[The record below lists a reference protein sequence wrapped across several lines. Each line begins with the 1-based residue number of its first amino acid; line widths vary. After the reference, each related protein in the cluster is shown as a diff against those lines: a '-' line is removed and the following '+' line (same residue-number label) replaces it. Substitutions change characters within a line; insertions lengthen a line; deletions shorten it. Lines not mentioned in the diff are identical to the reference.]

1 MRAENRRRQGWNYD
15 PPPMP
20 KSTRSEIYDRDARSS
35 ASTRHLVAGL
45 LTILIAML
53 IIAGSVTAFSVID
66 FKRIPVPAALQHISV
81 SAALKG
87 ISVPAAI
94 KRIDSSIPF
103 HKSTAAT
110 SAAATSAAAT
120 SAAATSA
127 PATSPAATPAPATSS
142 AITSLP
148 AIHNS
153 PDTQCNN
160 GQQCTDEEF
169 ADLVDSLRR
178 QWAITPEDLRS
189 KCAVNATYPSLE
201 QCILRGTMSWLE
213 KNPNGEAPWINPKNF
228 DTAIMDL
235 CQKDP
240 KSLSICQKP

>member
-1 MRAENRRRQGWNYD
+1 M
-15 PPPMP
+15 
-20 KSTRSEIYDRDARSS
+20 
-35 ASTRHLVAGL
+35 LV
-45 LTILIAML
+45 IA
-53 IIAGSVTAFSVID
+53 ASVTAFSVID

-87 ISVPAAI
+87 ISVSAAI
-94 KRIDSSIPF
+94 KRIDSSIPS
-103 HKSTAAT
+103 HK
-110 SAAATSAAAT
+110 SAAAT

-127 PATSPAATPAPATSS
+127 PATSAPATSS
-142 AITSLP
+142 ESTSLP
-148 AIHNS
+148 AMHNS

-169 ADLVDSLRR
+169 ADLADSLRR
-178 QWAITPEDLRS
+178 QWAITPEELRS
-189 KCAVNATYPSLE
+189 KCAADSTYPSLE

-213 KNPNGEAPWINPKNF
+213 KNPKGEAPWINPKNF

-240 KSLSICQKP
+240 TSLSICQKP